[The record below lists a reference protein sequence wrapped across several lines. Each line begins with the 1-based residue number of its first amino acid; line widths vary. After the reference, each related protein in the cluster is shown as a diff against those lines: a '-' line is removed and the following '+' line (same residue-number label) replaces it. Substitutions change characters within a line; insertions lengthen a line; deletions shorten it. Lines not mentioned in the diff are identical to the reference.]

1 MRIICKTPV
10 TTPVMMSK
18 TDRFEPRKRARRR
31 ALQAIYQWQITN
43 QEADEILRQFR
54 AVQDLSQVDVEHFE
68 NLLRGVINDKERLID
83 ALEPF
88 LDRPMDQVDVME
100 RVVLMIGAW
109 ELLDCPEIPYRVVL
123 DESVD
128 LARRFGSEQGHSY
141 VNAVLDKAARKLRA
155 DEVAT
160 TGKP

>member
-1 MRIICKTPV
+1 
-10 TTPVMMSK
+10 MSK
-18 TDRFEPRKRARRR
+18 RDRFGPRKRARRR
-31 ALQAIYQWQITN
+31 ALQAIYQWQITD
-43 QEADEILRQFR
+43 QDATEILHQFR
-54 AVQDLSQVDVEHFE
+54 EMQDLSQVDEAYFE
-68 NLLRGVINDKERLID
+68 RLLRSVIKHKERLID

-109 ELLDCPEIPYRVVL
+109 ELLDCPDLPYRVVL

-141 VNAVLDKAARKLRA
+141 VNAVLDKAARKWRA
-155 DEVAT
+155 DEIRT
-160 TGKP
+160 

>member
-1 MRIICKTPV
+1 
-10 TTPVMMSK
+10 MSK
-18 TDRFEPRKRARRR
+18 RDRFGPRKRARRR
-31 ALQAIYQWQITN
+31 ALQAIYQWQITR
-43 QEADEILRQFR
+43 QDATEILHQFR
-54 AVQDLSQVDVEHFE
+54 KIQDLSQVDEVYFE
-68 NLLRGVINDKERLID
+68 QLLRCVINEEERLEE

-109 ELLDCPEIPYRVVL
+109 ELLDCPELPYRVVL

-141 VNAVLDKAARKLRA
+141 VNAVLDKAARKWRA
-155 DEVAT
+155 DEIPAACRT
-160 TGKP
+160 

>member
-1 MRIICKTPV
+1 
-10 TTPVMMSK
+10 MSK

-31 ALQAIYQWQITN
+31 ALQAIYQWQITH

-54 AVQDLSQVDVEHFE
+54 EVQDLSQVDVEHFE

-83 ALEPF
+83 TLEPF
-88 LDRPMDQVDVME
+88 LDRPMEQVDVME

-109 ELLDCPEIPYRVVL
+109 ELLDCPEMPYRVVL

-128 LARRFGSEQGHSY
+128 LARRFGSEQGYSY
-141 VNAVLDKAARKLRA
+141 VNAVLDKAARELRA

-160 TGKP
+160 TGKG

>member
-1 MRIICKTPV
+1 
-10 TTPVMMSK
+10 MSK

-31 ALQAIYQWQITN
+31 ALQAIYQWQITH
-43 QEADEILRQFR
+43 QDASEILRQFR
-54 AVQDLSQVDVEHFE
+54 EVQDLSQVDVGHFE
-68 NLLRGVINDKERLID
+68 ILLRGVINENKRLID

-109 ELLDCPEIPYRVVL
+109 ELLECPDMPYRVVL

-141 VNAVLDKAARKLRA
+141 VNAVLDKAARTLRA
-155 DEVAT
+155 DEVASS
-160 TGKP
+160 G

>member
-1 MRIICKTPV
+1 
-10 TTPVMMSK
+10 MSK

-31 ALQAIYQWQITN
+31 ALQAIYQWQITHQDAN
-43 QEADEILRQFR
+43 EILRQFR
-54 AVQDLSQVDVEHFE
+54 EIQDLSQVDVGHFE
-68 NLLRGVINDKERLID
+68 ELLRGVINETKRLTE

-88 LDRPMDQVDVME
+88 MDRPMEQVDVME

-109 ELLDCPEIPYRVVL
+109 ELLECPEMPYRVVL
-123 DESVD
+123 NESVD

-160 TGKP
+160 SGKP

>member
-1 MRIICKTPV
+1 
-10 TTPVMMSK
+10 MSK
-18 TDRFEPRKRARRR
+18 RDRFGPRKRARRR
-31 ALQAIYQWQITN
+31 ALQAIYQWQITD
-43 QEADEILRQFR
+43 QDATEILHQFR
-54 AVQDLSQVDVEHFE
+54 EMQDLSQVDEAYFE
-68 NLLRGVINDKERLID
+68 RLLRSVIKHKERLID

-109 ELLDCPEIPYRVVL
+109 ELLDCPDLPYRVVL

-141 VNAVLDKAARKLRA
+141 VNAVLDKAARKWRA
-155 DEVAT
+155 DEIAT
-160 TGKP
+160 TPRH

>member
-1 MRIICKTPV
+1 MRA
-10 TTPVMMSK
+10 SH
-18 TDRFEPRKRARRR
+18 DRFGPQKRARRR
-31 ALQAIYQWQITN
+31 ALQAIYQWQITH
-43 QEADEILRQFR
+43 QDADEILRQFR
-54 AVQDLSQVDVEHFE
+54 EIQDLSQVDEAYFE
-68 NLLRGVINDKERLID
+68 QLLRSVIKRQEQLYE

-128 LARRFGSEQGHSY
+128 LARRFGSEQGYAY
-141 VNAVLDKAARKLRA
+141 VNAVLDKAARKWRA
-155 DEVAT
+155 DEIAT
-160 TGKP
+160 AGKR

>member
-1 MRIICKTPV
+1 
-10 TTPVMMSK
+10 MSK
-18 TDRFEPRKRARRR
+18 TDRFGPRKRARRR
-31 ALQAIYQWQITN
+31 ALQAIYQWQITHQDAN
-43 QEADEILRQFR
+43 EILRQFR
-54 AVQDLSQVDVEHFE
+54 EIQDLSQVDEAYFE
-68 NLLRGVINDKERLID
+68 QLLRCVIKQKIRLHE

-109 ELLDCPEIPYRVVL
+109 ELLDCPEMPYRVVL

-141 VNAVLDKAARKLRA
+141 VNAVLDKAARKWRA
-155 DEVAT
+155 DEVAA
-160 TGKP
+160 TGKR

>member
-1 MRIICKTPV
+1 
-10 TTPVMMSK
+10 MSK

-31 ALQAIYQWQITN
+31 ALQAIYQWQITHQDAN
-43 QEADEILRQFR
+43 EILRQFR
-54 AVQDLSQVDVEHFE
+54 EIQDLSQVDVGHFE
-68 NLLRGVINDKERLID
+68 ELLRGVINESKRLTD

-88 LDRPMDQVDVME
+88 MDRPMDQVDVME

-109 ELLDCPEIPYRVVL
+109 ELLECPEMPYRVVL
-123 DESVD
+123 NESVD

-160 TGKP
+160 SGKP

>member
-1 MRIICKTPV
+1 
-10 TTPVMMSK
+10 MSK
-18 TDRFEPRKRARRR
+18 TDRFGPRKRARRR
-31 ALQAIYQWQITN
+31 ALQAIYQWQITHQYAN
-43 QEADEILRQFR
+43 EILHQFR
-54 AVQDLSQVDVEHFE
+54 EMQDLSQVDEVYFE
-68 NLLRGVINDKERLID
+68 QLLRCVIKQKERLHE

-109 ELLDCPEIPYRVVL
+109 ELLDCPDMPYRVVL

-141 VNAVLDKAARKLRA
+141 VNAILDKAARKWRA
-155 DEVAT
+155 EEVET
-160 TGKP
+160 TG

>member
-1 MRIICKTPV
+1 
-10 TTPVMMSK
+10 MSK
-18 TDRFEPRKRARRR
+18 RDRFGPRKRARRR
-31 ALQAIYQWQITN
+31 ALQAIYQWQITD
-43 QEADEILRQFR
+43 QDATEILHQFR
-54 AVQDLSQVDVEHFE
+54 EMQDLSQVDEAYFE
-68 NLLRGVINDKERLID
+68 RLLRSVIKHKERLID

-109 ELLDCPEIPYRVVL
+109 ELLDCPEMPYRVVL

-141 VNAVLDKAARKLRA
+141 VNAVLDKAARKWRA
-155 DEVAT
+155 DEIAT
-160 TGKP
+160 TPKH

>member
-1 MRIICKTPV
+1 
-10 TTPVMMSK
+10 MSK

-31 ALQAIYQWQITN
+31 ALQAIYQWQITH
-43 QEADEILRQFR
+43 QDASEILRQFR
-54 AVQDLSQVDVEHFE
+54 EIQDLSQVDAGHFE
-68 NLLRGVINDKERLID
+68 LLLRGVINENKRLIE

-109 ELLDCPEIPYRVVL
+109 ELLECPEMPYRVVL

-141 VNAVLDKAARKLRA
+141 INAVLDKAARKWRA
-155 DEVAT
+155 DEIAK
-160 TGKP
+160 TG

>member
-1 MRIICKTPV
+1 MR
-10 TTPVMMSK
+10 K

-31 ALQAIYQWQITN
+31 ALQAIYQWQITH

-54 AVQDLSQVDVEHFE
+54 EVQDLSQVDVEHFE

-109 ELLDCPEIPYRVVL
+109 ELLDCPEMPYRVVL

-128 LARRFGSEQGHSY
+128 LARRFGSEQGHAY

-155 DEVAT
+155 DEVAA

>member
-1 MRIICKTPV
+1 
-10 TTPVMMSK
+10 MSK

-31 ALQAIYQWQITN
+31 ALQAIYQWQITH
-43 QEADEILRQFR
+43 QDASEILRQFR
-54 AVQDLSQVDVEHFE
+54 EVQDLSQVDVGHFE
-68 NLLRGVINDKERLID
+68 ILLQGVINENKRLID

-109 ELLDCPEIPYRVVL
+109 ELLECPDMPYRVVL

-141 VNAVLDKAARKLRA
+141 VNAVLDKAARTLRA
-155 DEVAT
+155 DEVASS
-160 TGKP
+160 G

>member
-1 MRIICKTPV
+1 
-10 TTPVMMSK
+10 MSK

-31 ALQAIYQWQITN
+31 ALQAIYQWQITH
-43 QEADEILRQFR
+43 QDASEILRQFR
-54 AVQDLSQVDVEHFE
+54 EVQDLSQVDVGHFE
-68 NLLRGVINDKERLID
+68 MLLRGVINENMRLID

-109 ELLDCPEIPYRVVL
+109 ELLECPEMPYRVVL

-141 VNAVLDKAARKLRA
+141 VNAVLDKAARTLRA
-155 DEVAT
+155 DEVASS
-160 TGKP
+160 GG